1 MPNELAGRFSS
12 KSDFVRYFRDQSK
25 WVPLLED
32 VFVFASATVLAAGLD
47 AQQRLRDPHGPKV
60 ASAFG
65 PGQTGLRAAV
75 RRALRDQTVAD
86 APVGREV
93 HAVLPEEAGEGPRAG
108 PGVLL
113 RSTRSS
119 RATCSRSSNTP
130 TASATRPRPK
140 PWRSR
145 SSRSRTTGG
154 TPSTRVRSCP
164 VSFLCSEH

>member
-1 MPNELAGRFSS
+1 MPNELSGRFSS

-25 WVPLLED
+25 WFPLLED

-47 AQQRLRDPHGPKV
+47 AQQRLPQRDPHGPKV

-65 PGQTGLRAAV
+65 PGQKSLRAPV

-108 PGVLL
+108 QGVLL
-113 RSTRSS
+113 QLGQHVPAELPAADRQ
-119 RATCSRSSNTP
+119 
-130 TASATRPRPK
+130 TRPQPAQLGGGRSHGEAGHRDLRRLVERPQ
-140 PWRSR
+140 RESV
-145 SSRSRTTGG
+145 
-154 TPSTRVRSCP
+154 RV
-164 VSFLCSEH
+164 L